1 MRCPPRRGRRFPI
14 SRVLIIEDDVSIAEI
29 ERDFIVH
36 SGHEAAIAA
45 DGEKGL
51 AEAYSFSYDLILLD
65 VQLPGIDGFEIC
77 KRIRSEVDIP
87 IIMVTSKTED
97 IDKIRGFGFGA
108 DDYIT
113 KPFSLLELVARI
125 DANLAQYKRLKSI
138 APAGRSYGEL
148 AIGDLLLNH
157 NSRRAYVD
165 GREIELRVKEFDL
178 LSFLM
183 TNPEVVF
190 TREQLYEHVWGMDSS
205 GDVRT
210 VVVHI
215 NRLREKIESDPSKP
229 VIIQTVWGA
238 GYRFKI

>member
-1 MRCPPRRGRRFPI
+1 M
-14 SRVLIIEDDVSIAEI
+14 
-29 ERDFIVH
+29 H
-36 SGHEAAIAA
+36 SGHDATIAA

-51 AEAYSFSYDLILLD
+51 AEAYTYSYDLILLD
-65 VQLPGIDGFEIC
+65 VQLPGIDGFEFC
-77 KRIRSEVDIP
+77 KTIRNEVDIP

-97 IDKIRGFGFGA
+97 IDKIKGFGLGA

-113 KPFSLLELVARI
+113 KPFSLLELVARVE
-125 DANLAQYKRLKSI
+125 ANLAQYKRLKAAAS
-138 APAGRSYGEL
+138 AGRSESEL
-148 AIGDLLLNH
+148 AIGNLRLNL
-157 NSRRAYVD
+157 NARRVYID

-183 TNPEVVF
+183 MNPEVVF

-229 VIIQTVWGA
+229 AIIQTVWGA
-238 GYRFKI
+238 GYRFKL